1 MKNLIYKRK
10 YQHITGKSSIESRI
24 QLFVFQLIAV
34 LDSGDWSTGRN
45 MFNTIIKEELVKL
58 NDLDLVEVLYVDN
71 IVIDDV
77 HGKVGI
83 GINEVTSK
91 Q

>member
-10 YQHITGKSSIESRI
+10 YRPITEKSSIESRI
-24 QLFVFQLIAV
+24 QLFAFQLITV

-45 MFNTIIKEELVKL
+45 TFNTIIKEELEKL
-58 NDLDLVEVLYVDN
+58 GDFDLVEVLYVDN
-71 IVIDDV
+71 VVIDV

-83 GINEVTSK
+83 GIYEVSI
-91 Q
+91 

>member
-10 YQHITGKSSIESRI
+10 YRPITEKSSVESRI

-34 LDSGDWSTGRN
+34 LDSGDWSTGIN
-45 MFNTIIKEELVKL
+45 TFNTMIKEDLEKL
-58 NDLDLVEVLYVDN
+58 GDFYLVEVLYVDN
-71 IVIDDV
+71 VVIDI

-83 GINEVTSK
+83 GIYEVSI
-91 Q
+91 

>member
-10 YQHITGKSSIESRI
+10 YRPITRKSSIESRI

-45 MFNTIIKEELVKL
+45 MFNTIIKM
-58 NDLDLVEVLYVDN
+58 
-71 IVIDDV
+71 
-77 HGKVGI
+77 
-83 GINEVTSK
+83 S
-91 Q
+91 

>member
-10 YQHITGKSSIESRI
+10 YRPITEKSSIESRI

-34 LDSGDWSTGRN
+34 LDSGDWSTGIN
-45 MFNTIIKEELVKL
+45 TFNTMIKEDLEKL
-58 NDLDLVEVLYVDN
+58 GDFDLLEVLYVDN
-71 IVIDDV
+71 VVIDV

-83 GINEVTSK
+83 GIYEVSI
-91 Q
+91 

>member
-10 YQHITGKSSIESRI
+10 YRPITEKSSVESRI

-34 LDSGDWSTGRN
+34 LDSGDWSTGIN
-45 MFNTIIKEELVKL
+45 TFNTMIKEDLEKL
-58 NDLDLVEVLYVDN
+58 GGFYLVEVLYVDN
-71 IVIDDV
+71 VIIDV

-83 GINEVTSK
+83 GIYEVSI
-91 Q
+91 

>member
-10 YQHITGKSSIESRI
+10 YRPITEKSSIESRI

-34 LDSGDWSTGRN
+34 LDSGDWSTSIN
-45 MFNTIIKEELVKL
+45 TFNTMIKEDLEKL
-58 NDLDLVEVLYVDN
+58 GDFYLVEVLYVDN
-71 IVIDDV
+71 VVIDV

-83 GINEVTSK
+83 GIYEVSI
-91 Q
+91 

>member
-10 YQHITGKSSIESRI
+10 YRPITEKSSIESRI

-34 LDSGDWSTGRN
+34 LDSGDWSTGID
-45 MFNTIIKEELVKL
+45 MFNTIIKEELAKFG
-58 NDLDLVEVLYVDN
+58 DFYLVEVLYVDN
-71 IVIDDV
+71 VVIDV

-83 GINEVTSK
+83 GIYEVSI
-91 Q
+91 